1 MKKKIILLMAIAM
14 SIFILVG
21 CTDKEEKYSNDQLNL
36 QKIISYPC
44 GRSEYRTARK

>member
-21 CTDKEEKYSNDQLNL
+21 CTDKEDKYSNSTAGC
-36 QKIISYPC
+36 IRYS
-44 GRSEYRTARK
+44 GRQWKRG